1 MGGVA
6 LRVAREFQVHIPRLR
21 LEEALGLKEGLLPS
35 LLLVKDEGK
44 GGIKKKQ
51 PEFCLEAPFT

>member
-1 MGGVA
+1 MA

-44 GGIKKKQ
+44 GGIKKKTARV
-51 PEFCLEAPFT
+51 LS